1 MTDIPKLKDAG
12 DLCGKRVLLRLD
24 LNVPIENGEI
34 RDAYRIESSIPTIE
48 ALRSQGARIIVIS
61 HLGKGKPED
70 TLKPVAMYLRD
81 KIPVRF
87 LPLRDPD
94 IKQYV
99 ERMQNGD
106 VILLDNLRHSKG
118 EEENDEGFSK
128 YLASLAEVYVND
140 AFAVSHRAH
149 ASVAGVAKIL
159 PGYMGPL
166 MEKEVMNLS
175 KAFDPERPF
184 LFILGGAKISTKIPL
199 LKKFLG
205 IADHVLVGG
214 ASANNLY
221 KAKGYEVGKSV
232 IDEDAM
238 GGLDE
243 YVKNPKLFLP
253 EDIVVLEH
261 AVEKHIDQVGAD
273 ETIVDIGAASIEA
286 LRSTVI
292 GAKLIVWNGPL
303 GFYEKG
309 FTGGSK
315 KLVEL
320 MLESKATTIVGGG
333 DTVALL
339 DSLGVTKKFSFV
351 STAGGAM
358 LDFLANGTLPG
369 LEALR
374 R

>member
-1 MTDIPKLKDAG
+1 MSDIPTLKDAG
-12 DLCGKRVLLRLD
+12 DLRGKRVLLRLD
-24 LNVPIENGEI
+24 LNVPIENGEV
-34 RDAYRIESSIPTIE
+34 RDAYRIESSLPTIE
-48 ALRSQGARIIVIS
+48 ALRSQGAKTIIIA

-70 TLKPVAMYLRD
+70 TLKPVATYMRD
-81 KIPVRF
+81 KVPVRF

-99 ERMQNGD
+99 ERMQDGD

-118 EEENDEGFSK
+118 EEENAETFAK

-149 ASVAGVAKIL
+149 ASVFGVAKLL
-159 PGYMGPL
+159 PGFMGPL
-166 MEKEVMNLS
+166 MEKEVANLS
-175 KAFDPERPF
+175 KAFNPERPF

-199 LKKFLG
+199 LKKFMD
-205 IADHVLVGG
+205 IADHIMVGG

-221 KAKGYEVGKSV
+221 KAKGYEVGKSAV
-232 IDEDAM
+232 DEDAM
-238 GGLDE
+238 EGLDE
-243 YVKNPKLFLP
+243 YVKNPKLLLP
-253 EDIVVLEH
+253 EDVVVMEGSVQKKAN
-261 AVEKHIDQVGAD
+261 AVTAE

-286 LRSTVI
+286 LRGIVME
-292 GAKLIVWNGPL
+292 AKLIVWNGPL
-303 GFYEKG
+303 GYYEKG
-309 FTGGSK
+309 FTDGSK
-315 KLVEL
+315 KLIEL
-320 MLESKATTIVGGG
+320 ILESKATTIVGGG

-339 DSLGVTKKFSFV
+339 DSMGVTEKFSFV

-369 LEALR
+369 IEALR